1 MNARRWLAIIIIMPV
16 VIIFWVVM
24 LFEILF
30 YPYTAIV
37 VGLLANGQWID
48 FKEYLYEE
56 IGIPFGG

>member
-1 MNARRWLAIIIIMPV
+1 MPV